1 MATPGPTGSER
12 KRTQLRGS
20 DSPDPRRRECADS
33 APPMLAD
40 ARSAH
45 TEVTPRWMPP
55 VDLHG
60 IRSTVSD
67 TTAIRA
73 PTTKR
78 PLTATGK
85 RDRTGRSRPSRVA
98 AAKQPGKA
106 AASRHRACVQRCAAI
121 EAEALRLLEQA
132 QAAEASA
139 ADRLLQLTKRG
150 GAIQDARREMKKA
163 MNAVGKADKLLQRA
177 RQRSAT
183 QSIAVPNW
191 CSTCGCTAG
200 VDPSA
205 TPRRCARC
213 TYAQQHDPKWD
224 SLKGGWHPGRRK
236 TCGARPGES
245 CCECQQ
251 MASAAAS
258 ADVATAAA
266 ARAADR
272 EWQSAKR
279 SAAWPKQPQPAR
291 EEECSIM

>member
-1 MATPGPTGSER
+1 MASLVPIARKGSETAPR
-12 KRTQLRGS
+12 AR
-20 DSPDPRRRECADS
+20 RRRERS
-33 APPMLAD
+33 ALTQLPPMLAD

-55 VDLHG
+55 VDLH
-60 IRSTVSD
+60 D
-67 TTAIRA
+67 TEPALTTKRLLTA
-73 PTTKR
+73 TTKR

-98 AAKQPGKA
+98 TAKQPGEA

-121 EAEALRLLEQA
+121 EAEALRLHEQA

-139 ADRLLQLTKRG
+139 DRLLQLTKLG
-150 GAIQDARREMKKA
+150 GDIQDARREMKKA
-163 MNAVGKADKLLQRA
+163 TNAARKADKLLQRA

-183 QSIAVPNW
+183 QSVVVPNW

-236 TCGARPGES
+236 TCGVRPGEP
-245 CCECQQ
+245 CCECQR

-266 ARAADR
+266 AHAAER
-272 EWQSAKR
+272 SWQSAKR
-279 SAAWPKQPQPAR
+279 NAAWPKQPQPAR